1 LSSIVLFGG
10 TFDPPHLGHLALCTL
25 TRELLRPDTV
35 ILSVSRNPLK
45 SGATATDQQ
54 RFAMTQLLAQD
65 LNETG
70 ACFQASDWELAQPD
84 PSYTL
89 ETLQHLAEQY
99 PGAKLFLAIGEDNYR
114 IFSKW
119 KSPDKILQMAE
130 LLVFSRQVQS
140 SPPSLLPEFPNAS
153 VRFIKLD
160 LPLSS
165 SMLRLELAK
174 PDQRKAALRK
184 IPSVVARYI
193 EEHNLYLA
201 SES

>member
-1 LSSIVLFGG
+1 
-10 TFDPPHLGHLALCTL
+10 
-25 TRELLRPDTV
+25 
-35 ILSVSRNPLK
+35 
-45 SGATATDQQ
+45 
-54 RFAMTQLLAQD
+54 MTQLLAQD

-84 PSYTL
+84 PSYTI